1 MRKFVLT
8 RLAGL
13 VLVLLAMTLAI
24 FLLRQVVPSDPA
36 RAAVG
41 PNAPESVVKLKREEL
56 GLDKPVYTQY
66 FDYLGNVVHG
76 DFGTSTRTL
85 APVSDDIRT
94 YFPASLELM
103 LAAILG
109 RHRPRRGACTGPD
122 AAPARGL
129 PARVPAGGRVR
140 SHLPGRRAAVA
151 VLLVQARL
159 AARRRAHR
167 PRRRADRPDRAAHH
181 RLRARGPPD
190 AFWDACQHLLL
201 PAFTLALPMVWR
213 SGAPCCLARG
223 TLRQDY
229 IRTARSKGMTEGSA
243 AASPRAAQ
251 LRNGRA
257 VDGRPPGRAA
267 ARQPARRRAHLRVA
281 RARLLHSRVARQVGP
296 VGRPRRCARVRGD
309 TSSSR
314 NRSWTS
320 WGPRGSSR
328 RARIARLRAGSTR
341 SAGISYPT

>member
-1 MRKFVLT
+1 MRKFVLM
-8 RLAGL
+8 RLLGL

-103 LAAILG
+103 IAAILVATVLAAILALGQTLFKRSGFLRVVLLGGASAPIFLVAELLLLFCWFKLAWLPGGG
-109 RHRPRRGACTGPD
+109 RTSLSDAPTGPT
-122 AAPARGL
+122 GL
-129 PARVPAGGRVR
+129 LTVDSVLAGR
-140 SHLPGRRAAVA
+140 
-151 VLLVQARL
+151 
-159 AARRRAHR
+159 
-167 PRRRADRPDRAAHH
+167 
-181 RLRARGPPD
+181 PD

-201 PAFTLALPMVWR
+201 PAFTLALPMGVAVGRTLR
-213 SGAPCCLARG
+213 SSLVG

-229 IRTARSKGMTEGSA
+229 IRTARSKGLTEGGVLRRHA
-243 AASPRAAQ
+243 
-251 LRNGRA
+251 LRNSATGALSMAGLQVGLLLANLLVVERIFGWPGLGSYTVESLGRSDLSA
-257 VDGRPPGRAA
+257 VLGVALVFGVIFIVTNTIVDLLQALADP
-267 ARQPARRRAHLRVA
+267 RVA
-281 RARLLHSRVARQVGP
+281 LE
-296 VGRPRRCARVRGD
+296 
-309 TSSSR
+309 
-314 NRSWTS
+314 
-320 WGPRGSSR
+320 
-328 RARIARLRAGSTR
+328 
-341 SAGISYPT
+341 

>member
-103 LAAILG
+103 LAAILVATVLAATLRWARRCSG
-109 RHRPRRGACTGPD
+109 ARASCASSCWRGASAPIFLVAELLLLFCWFKLAWLPGGGRTGLPDAPTGPT
-122 AAPARGL
+122 GL
-129 PARVPAGGRVR
+129 LTVDSVLAGR
-140 SHLPGRRAAVA
+140 
-151 VLLVQARL
+151 
-159 AARRRAHR
+159 
-167 PRRRADRPDRAAHH
+167 
-181 RLRARGPPD
+181 PD

-201 PAFTLALPMVWR
+201 PAFTLALPMGVAVGRTLR
-213 SGAPCCLARG
+213 SSLVG
-223 TLRQDY
+223 TMRQDY
-229 IRTARSKGMTEGSA
+229 IRTARSKGLTEGGVLRRHA
-243 AASPRAAQ
+243 
-251 LRNGRA
+251 LRNSATGALSMAGLQVGLLLANLLVVERIFAWPGLGSYTVESLGRSDLSA
-257 VDGRPPGRAA
+257 VLGVALVFGVIFIVTNTIVDLLQALADP
-267 ARQPARRRAHLRVA
+267 RVA
-281 RARLLHSRVARQVGP
+281 LE
-296 VGRPRRCARVRGD
+296 
-309 TSSSR
+309 
-314 NRSWTS
+314 
-320 WGPRGSSR
+320 
-328 RARIARLRAGSTR
+328 
-341 SAGISYPT
+341 

>member
-1 MRKFVLT
+1 VRKFVLT

-94 YFPASLELM
+94 YLPASLELM
-103 LAAILG
+103 LAAILVAAVLAAVLALGQTLLRRAGFLRVFLLGGASAPIFLVAELLLLFCWFKLAWLPGGG
-109 RHRPRRGACTGPD
+109 RTDLADAPTGPT
-122 AAPARGL
+122 GL
-129 PARVPAGGRVR
+129 LTIDSVLAGR
-140 SHLPGRRAAVA
+140 
-151 VLLVQARL
+151 
-159 AARRRAHR
+159 
-167 PRRRADRPDRAAHH
+167 
-181 RLRARGPPD
+181 PD

-201 PAFTLALPMVWR
+201 PAFTLALPMGVAVGRTLR
-213 SGAPCCLARG
+213 SSLVG

-229 IRTARSKGMTEGSA
+229 IRTARSKGLAEGSVLRRHA
-243 AASPRAAQ
+243 
-251 LRNGRA
+251 LRNSATGALSMAGLQVGLLLANLLVVERIFAWPGLGSYTVESLGRSDLSA
-257 VDGRPPGRAA
+257 VLGVALVFGVIFIVANTIVDLLQALADP
-267 ARQPARRRAHLRVA
+267 RVA
-281 RARLLHSRVARQVGP
+281 LE
-296 VGRPRRCARVRGD
+296 
-309 TSSSR
+309 
-314 NRSWTS
+314 
-320 WGPRGSSR
+320 
-328 RARIARLRAGSTR
+328 
-341 SAGISYPT
+341 

>member
-1 MRKFVLT
+1 VRKFVLM

-103 LAAILG
+103 IAAILVAAVLAAILALGQTLLKRSGFLRVVLLGGASAPIFLVAELLLLFCWFKLAWLPGGG
-109 RHRPRRGACTGPD
+109 RTSLPDAPTGPT
-122 AAPARGL
+122 GL
-129 PARVPAGGRVR
+129 LTVDSVLAGR
-140 SHLPGRRAAVA
+140 
-151 VLLVQARL
+151 
-159 AARRRAHR
+159 
-167 PRRRADRPDRAAHH
+167 
-181 RLRARGPPD
+181 PD

-201 PAFTLALPMVWR
+201 PAFTLALPMGVAVGRTLR
-213 SGAPCCLARG
+213 SSLVG
-223 TLRQDY
+223 TMRQDY
-229 IRTARSKGMTEGSA
+229 IRTARSKGLTEGGVLRRHA
-243 AASPRAAQ
+243 
-251 LRNGRA
+251 LRNSATGALSMAGLQVGLLLANLLVVERIFGWPGLGSYTVESLGRSDLSA
-257 VDGRPPGRAA
+257 VLGVALVFGVIFIVTNTIVDLLQALADP
-267 ARQPARRRAHLRVA
+267 RVA
-281 RARLLHSRVARQVGP
+281 LE
-296 VGRPRRCARVRGD
+296 
-309 TSSSR
+309 
-314 NRSWTS
+314 
-320 WGPRGSSR
+320 
-328 RARIARLRAGSTR
+328 
-341 SAGISYPT
+341 

>member
-1 MRKFVLT
+1 MRKFVLM

-13 VLVLLAMTLAI
+13 ILVLLAMTLAI

-103 LAAILG
+103 IAAILVAAVLAAVA
-109 RHRPRRGACTGPD
+109 RAGPD
-122 AAPARGL
+122 AAPALGL
-129 PARVPAGGRVR
+129 PARRPAGRRLR
-140 SHLPGRRAAVA
+140 SHLPGRRAAAA

-159 AARRRAHR
+159 AARRRAHQ
-167 PRRRADRPDRAAHH
+167 PADAPT
-181 RLRARGPPD
+181 GPTGLLTVDSVLAGRPD

-201 PAFTLALPMVWR
+201 PAFTLALPMGVAVGRTLR
-213 SGAPCCLARG
+213 SSLVG
-223 TLRQDY
+223 TMRQDY
-229 IRTARSKGMTEGSA
+229 IRTARSKGLTEGGVLRRHA
-243 AASPRAAQ
+243 
-251 LRNGRA
+251 LRNSATGALAMAGLQVGLLLANLLVVERIFGWPGLGSYTVESLGRSDLSA
-257 VDGRPPGRAA
+257 VLGVALVFGVIFIVTNTIVDLLQALADP
-267 ARQPARRRAHLRVA
+267 RVA
-281 RARLLHSRVARQVGP
+281 LE
-296 VGRPRRCARVRGD
+296 
-309 TSSSR
+309 
-314 NRSWTS
+314 
-320 WGPRGSSR
+320 
-328 RARIARLRAGSTR
+328 
-341 SAGISYPT
+341 

>member
-1 MRKFVLT
+1 VRKFVLM

-103 LAAILG
+103 LAAILVAAVLAAILALGQTLLKRSGFLRVALLGGASAPIFLVAELLLLFCWFKLAWLPGGG
-109 RHRPRRGACTGPD
+109 RTSLPDAPTGPT
-122 AAPARGL
+122 GL
-129 PARVPAGGRVR
+129 LTVDSVLAGR
-140 SHLPGRRAAVA
+140 
-151 VLLVQARL
+151 
-159 AARRRAHR
+159 
-167 PRRRADRPDRAAHH
+167 
-181 RLRARGPPD
+181 PD

-201 PAFTLALPMVWR
+201 PAFTLALPMGVAVGRTLR
-213 SGAPCCLARG
+213 SSLVG
-223 TLRQDY
+223 TMRQDY
-229 IRTARSKGMTEGSA
+229 IRTARSKGLTEGGVLRRHA
-243 AASPRAAQ
+243 
-251 LRNGRA
+251 LRNSATGALSMAGLQVGLLLANLLVVERIFGWPGLGSYTVESLGRSDLSA
-257 VDGRPPGRAA
+257 VLGVALVFGVIFIVTNTIVDLLQALADP
-267 ARQPARRRAHLRVA
+267 RVA
-281 RARLLHSRVARQVGP
+281 LE
-296 VGRPRRCARVRGD
+296 
-309 TSSSR
+309 
-314 NRSWTS
+314 
-320 WGPRGSSR
+320 
-328 RARIARLRAGSTR
+328 
-341 SAGISYPT
+341 

>member
-1 MRKFVLT
+1 VRKFVLT

-94 YFPASLELM
+94 YLPASLELM
-103 LAAILG
+103 LAAILVAAVLAAVLALGQTLLRRAGFLRVFLLGGASAPIFLVAELLLLFCWFKLAWLPGGG
-109 RHRPRRGACTGPD
+109 RTDLADAPTGPT
-122 AAPARGL
+122 GL
-129 PARVPAGGRVR
+129 LTIDSVLAGR
-140 SHLPGRRAAVA
+140 
-151 VLLVQARL
+151 
-159 AARRRAHR
+159 
-167 PRRRADRPDRAAHH
+167 
-181 RLRARGPPD
+181 PD

-201 PAFTLALPMVWR
+201 PAFTLALPMGVAVGRTLR
-213 SGAPCCLARG
+213 SSLVG

-229 IRTARSKGMTEGSA
+229 IRTARSKGLAEGSVLRRHA
-243 AASPRAAQ
+243 
-251 LRNGRA
+251 LRNSATGALSMAGLQVGLLLANLLVVERIFAWPGLGSYTVESLGRSDLSA
-257 VDGRPPGRAA
+257 VLGVALVFGVIFIVTNTIVDLLQALADP
-267 ARQPARRRAHLRVA
+267 RVA
-281 RARLLHSRVARQVGP
+281 LE
-296 VGRPRRCARVRGD
+296 
-309 TSSSR
+309 
-314 NRSWTS
+314 
-320 WGPRGSSR
+320 
-328 RARIARLRAGSTR
+328 
-341 SAGISYPT
+341 